1 MDVTQR
7 PIKGEFRM
15 LKSGIAGLAMMAVV
29 IFAFAGCTTKKEAVL
44 IDTSME
50 SASYEEAPPMP
61 SLEAISMPDT
71 ASALSAACSIPDPDP
86 NYSYRYFPMREGY
99 NPITDNVFQ
108 TVTEVPL
115 STFSIDVDTASYSN
129 MRRYVME
136 WDRHPPAHAV
146 RIEELI
152 NYFDYDYPVSEYR
165 TGEAPFIAH
174 VAIAACPW
182 ASGHKLVR
190 VGIKG
195 SDLPKGER
203 PPSNLVFLIDVSGS
217 MESAD
222 KLPLVKQ
229 GLSML
234 VSQLNENDRVA
245 IVVYAGSSSVVLEP
259 TIGSNSRKIMDAIEN
274 LQAAGSTH
282 GSQGIRQAY
291 AYAREGFIE
300 GGSNRVILAS
310 DGDFNVGVTS
320 QDELINL
327 IEKEAKSGVFL
338 TVLGFGT
345 GNLQDGTMEQL
356 ADKGNGMYAYIDT
369 LREAKKVF
377 IDQMQGSLVTI
388 AKDVKIQVEF
398 NPDRAQQY
406 RLIGYENRML
416 ASQDFND
423 DSKDAGEIGAGHTV
437 TALYEVIPPGALPQ
451 AGVDPLKYQTQPEPQ
466 TPAGAYANE
475 LMTLKIRYKEPE
487 AEESKLLEYPVI
499 DTLTQ
504 FEETDSDFRFA
515 ASVAAFGMRLRDSDN
530 FGGVGYDDILT
541 WASGALGDD
550 PHGYR
555 AEFLDIVRKASIV
568 N

>member
-1 MDVTQR
+1 
-7 PIKGEFRM
+7 M
-15 LKSGIAGLAMMAVV
+15 LKATVAGIVSV
-29 IFAFAGCTTKKEAVL
+29 
-44 IDTSME
+44 SMV
-50 SASYEEAPPMP
+50 A
-61 SLEAISMPDT
+61 LAISGCATTLPQAATINEGISAPAMEPEMLEDIPMQEPKTLQLTVPVTNVSGSVVKANSSTPPSEPDY
-71 ASALSAACSIPDPDP
+71 I
-86 NYSYRYFPMREGY
+86 YRYPRSGEGY
-99 NPITDNVFQ
+99 NPIDESTYL
-108 TVTEVPL
+108 TVTNAPL

-174 VAIAACPW
+174 VAVAACPW

-282 GSQGIRQAY
+282 GSQGIQQAY

-406 RLIGYENRML
+406 RLIGYENRTL
-416 ASQDFND
+416 AAQDFND
-423 DSKDAGEIGAGHTV
+423 DTKDAGEIGAGHTV
-437 TALYEVIPPGALPQ
+437 TALYEVIPRGTLPQ
-451 AGVDPLKYQTQPEPQ
+451 PGVDPLKYQAQPEQPK
-466 TPAGAYANE
+466 PSGEYADE

-487 AEESKLLEYPVI
+487 ADESKLIEYPVI
-499 DTLTQ
+499 DSTSL
-504 FEETDSDFRFA
+504 FDETDNDFRFA
-515 ASVAAFGMRLRDSDN
+515 ASVAAFGMLLRGSEEKGEASFDK
-530 FGGVGYDDILT
+530 VIA
-541 WASGALGDD
+541 WASGALGSDQ
-550 PHGYR
+550 HGYR
-555 AEFLDIVRKASIV
+555 AEFLDIARKASLV
-568 N
+568 H